1 MKLAVASVIILSLAG
16 CATKTETV
24 FLQDPLPLPDRPN
37 LPLMPSDEMQCLSD
51 EAYEGLAVRDATLIK
66 HVERLED
73 IIRTTH

>member
-1 MKLAVASVIILSLAG
+1 MKLAAASVIILSLAG

-24 FLQDPLPLPDRPN
+24 FLQEPLPLPDRPA
-37 LPLMPSDEMQCLSD
+37 LPLTPSEEMECLSD

>member
-1 MKLAVASVIILSLAG
+1 MKLAAASVIILSLTG

-24 FLQDPLPLPDRPN
+24 FLQYSLPLPDRPN

-51 EAYEGLAVRDATLIK
+51 EAYEGLAVRDATLRK

>member
-1 MKLAVASVIILSLAG
+1 MASVIILSLAG

-24 FLQDPLPLPDRPN
+24 FVQDPLPLPDRPN
-37 LPLMPSDEMQCLSD
+37 LPVTPSEEMQCLSD

-73 IIRTTH
+73 IIKSTH

>member
-1 MKLAVASVIILSLAG
+1 MRLAAASVIILSLAG

-24 FLQDPLPLPDRPN
+24 FLQEPLPLPDRPT
-37 LPLMPSDEMQCLSD
+37 LPLTPSDVMQCLSD

-73 IIRTTH
+73 IIKSTH

>member
-24 FLQDPLPLPDRPN
+24 FVQDPLPLPDRPQ

-51 EAYEGLAVRDATLIK
+51 EAYEGLAVRDAMLRK

-73 IIRTTH
+73 VIRTTH